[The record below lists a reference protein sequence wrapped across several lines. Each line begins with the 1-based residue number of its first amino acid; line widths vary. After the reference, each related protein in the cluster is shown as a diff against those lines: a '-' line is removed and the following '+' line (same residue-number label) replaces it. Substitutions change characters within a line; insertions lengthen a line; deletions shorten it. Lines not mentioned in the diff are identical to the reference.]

1 MDPIV
6 IIIGVVIVIAL
17 YFLYRYLSNNTL
29 VSDVRSLKTAK
40 INEATDLTNP
50 GSKKFSYQFWLF
62 VVSAPSSDGLILARS
77 TDFIIQLKG
86 TELYINTQYDKS
98 DGSTDNKK
106 IVITDKMP
114 IQKWTY
120 IAVNVYDSSNIV
132 EMYVNGK
139 LVSTV
144 SMKDHPVKV
153 TKSYPLTIGGGAM
166 DAYITQLV
174 RLPDVVSSDT
184 VWSNYLSGNGQ
195 ANLSNYLANY
205 DFAMSISKDDVLQRR
220 YQLFS

>member
-40 INEATDLTNP
+40 NNEATELTNP
-50 GSKKFSYQFWLF
+50 GSNKFSYQFWLF
-62 VVSAPSSDGLILARS
+62 VVSAPTAAGVVLQRGN
-77 TDFIIQLKG
+77 DFGIFLNK
-86 TELYINTQYDKS
+86 TELFINTK
-98 DGSTDNKK
+98 DNATSPVTRK
-106 IVITDKMP
+106 IMITDKMP

-120 IAVNVYDSSNIV
+120 IAVNKYDSSNIV

-144 SMKDHPVKV
+144 SMDANNII
-153 TKSYPLTIGGGAM
+153 TNKSTQLTIGGTTSL

>member
-29 VSDVRSLKTAK
+29 VSDIRSLKTAK
-40 INEATDLTNP
+40 NNEATELTNP
-50 GSKKFSYQFWLF
+50 GSNKFSYQFWLF
-62 VVSAPSSDGLILARS
+62 VVSAPTGEGIVLQRG
-77 TDFIIQLKG
+77 TDFGIYL
-86 TELYINTQYDKS
+86 DKTTLFIKA
-98 DGSTDNKK
+98 TDATPVTRK

-120 IAVNVYDSSNIV
+120 IAVNKYDSSNIV

-144 SMKDHPVKV
+144 SMAANDII
-153 TKSYPLTIGGGAM
+153 TNKSTQLTVGGTTAM